1 MTVTASVRAA
11 VTLTVLRLY
20 YLWPGNG
27 WVPGRI
33 RRVRR
38 RNGFSHVVGC
48 AASSP
53 LGALDLELM
62 V

>member
-1 MTVTASVRAA
+1 VTVTASVRAA
-11 VTLTVLRLY
+11 VTVTVL

-53 LGALDLELM
+53 LGALDLRLELM